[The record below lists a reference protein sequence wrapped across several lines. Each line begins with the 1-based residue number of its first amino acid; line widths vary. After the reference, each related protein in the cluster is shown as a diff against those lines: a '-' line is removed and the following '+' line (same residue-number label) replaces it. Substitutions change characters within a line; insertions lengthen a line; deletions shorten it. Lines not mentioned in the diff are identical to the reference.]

1 MLPTPGDT
9 PHGKEMAMMR
19 IVLALY
25 GIAAAVVALYPMVS
39 EAGIIANHNE
49 TLVRDPR

>member
-1 MLPTPGDT
+1 MLPDTMDT
-9 PHGKEMAMMR
+9 PRREEMAMRR
-19 IVLALY
+19 ILLALY
-25 GIAAAVVALYPMVS
+25 GITAAVAALYPMVS

>member
-1 MLPTPGDT
+1 
-9 PHGKEMAMMR
+9 MAMRR
-19 IVLALY
+19 IVLAFF
-25 GIAAAVVALYPMVS
+25 GITAAVLALYPMLS